1 MGWNNDDASGMYN
14 INKQIR
20 LKTSTLKSNLC
31 DYSDTY
37 ILVGETIEIPNTGTA
52 VAPKNYNN

>member
-1 MGWNNDDASGMYN
+1 MYN